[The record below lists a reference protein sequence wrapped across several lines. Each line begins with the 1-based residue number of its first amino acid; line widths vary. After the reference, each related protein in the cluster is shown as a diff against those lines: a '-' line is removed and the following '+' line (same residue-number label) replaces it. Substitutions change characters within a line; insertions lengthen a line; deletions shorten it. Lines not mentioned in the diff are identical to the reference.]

1 MKSQNFF
8 ILFSFVF
15 SYFSKGAKRNIPY
28 FHMTKI
34 SFSLLLFLCTI
45 TLKAQFYGKVVDASN
60 GEPIP
65 FATAKYIGTSEGRAS
80 DIDGNFVL
88 PILNNYNKF
97 EVSFLGYKP
106 VTVTVN
112 RAQSEIHS
120 TIKLYPEDFMLNE
133 VVVKKSKIK
142 YSRKNNPAVD
152 LMRKVIANKKL
163 SDIKEKDFY
172 HFDKYEK
179 KTFSYNDVEKSTL
192 AEVCPETGKLI
203 IPIMVD
209 ETASEENYR
218 KNPKT
223 VKTTINAK
231 RSDGFQSMLSSG
243 DMLTTYVKDIF
254 TDVDIYKDNVRLLQ
268 HPFISPISTTEA
280 IGFYHYY
287 IQDTIMVEDERCIDV
302 AFLPNNTQDFGFSG
316 HLFITDDN
324 LNQVKRA
331 VLNIPNNSGVNFVE
345 NLLVIQD
352 FMTLPTGERVIKVD
366 DMVVELSGLYGAI
379 KFQCQ
384 RYSTY
389 SNYNFDPIT
398 DKKAFKSPQ
407 IDRVMADAEF
417 KDSTYWAG
425 IRPIPL
431 TNTESNLGKS
441 VDKINEDLG
450 GLWKFLLTAVV
461 ENSIELTPK
470 PNKIDFIPLNA
481 IVSHNDVDG
490 WRYQA
495 SLQTTGNLSPHLFVR
510 GYGAYGT
517 KDKKMKYKA
526 EVEYSFNKKK
536 YMAHEFPR
544 RSITASYMY
553 DDMSP
558 VDKFSNTS
566 KDNVYSSFKTSK
578 VDQMMY
584 VNDMKL
590 KFNYE
595 TNNYITW
602 TATLDHSKLTPT
614 GKLVYLRNGDYHNG
628 VETLIPHIK
637 TSDVKFGFRYAPRET
652 FINSKQQRLHINKD
666 APIFTLEHT
675 IGMDG
680 FMGGQYN
687 YNITEATI
695 FKKFWLPGAC
705 GSIEAYLK
713 GGVQWNKVPFPMLFT
728 PQSNLSYFV
737 QFDSWSF
744 NMLRNMEFL
753 NDRYVSLLVNWS
765 FDGKIL
771 NRIPL
776 LKKMKL
782 REYIGFKML
791 FSHLTD
797 KNNPFIRTNDN
808 DLFVFPTRDGH
819 QTSFVMGNKPYMELS
834 VGISN
839 IFKVLTVQY
848 VRRLNYN
855 DMPDIYGGDK
865 LKKNGIRFAVDFKF

>member
-1 MKSQNFF
+1 MKR
-8 ILFSFVF
+8 I
-15 SYFSKGAKRNIPY
+15 
-28 FHMTKI
+28 
-34 SFSLLLFLCTI
+34 LLFITTLLITI
-45 TLKAQFYGKVVDASN
+45 GLHAQFYGQVLDAAT

-65 FATAKYIGTSEGRAS
+65 FATVKYIGTSEGRS
-80 DIDGNFVL
+80 TDLDGNFVL
-88 PILNNYNKF
+88 PILDNYDKF
-97 EVSFLGYKP
+97 EITFLGYKN
-106 VTVTVN
+106 VTVTVP
-112 RAQSEIHS
+112 RGRQEVRGQI
-120 TIKLYPEDFMLNE
+120 IKMYSNDILLGE

-172 HFDKYEK
+172 RFDKYEK
-179 KTFSYNDVEKSTL
+179 KTFSYNDIKGTKDTL
-192 AEVCPETGKLI
+192 LSEICPETGKLI
-203 IPIMVD
+203 IPIMVE

-218 KNPKT
+218 KDPKT
-223 VKTTINAK
+223 VKTTIKAQ

-268 HPFISPISTTEA
+268 HPFISPISTNEA

-287 IQDTIMVEDERCIDV
+287 IQDTIMVDDERCIDV
-302 AFLPNNTQDFGFSG
+302 AFLPNNTQDFGFAG
-316 HLFITDDN
+316 HLYITDDN

-331 VLNIPNNSGVNFVE
+331 VINVPTNSGVNFVD
-345 NLLVIQD
+345 NLMVIQD

-366 DMVVELSGLYGAI
+366 NMIVELSGLYGAI

-384 RYSTY
+384 RYSQY
-389 SNYNFDPIT
+389 SNYDFSPIT

-407 IDRVMADAEF
+407 IARVLTDATL
-417 KDSTYWAG
+417 KDSTYWAS
-425 IRPIPL
+425 IRPVQL
-431 TNTESNLGKS
+431 SNAENHLSNG

-450 GLWKFLLTAVV
+450 GFWKFLLTAVV
-461 ENSIELTPK
+461 ENSVELTPK
-470 PNKIDFIPLNA
+470 PNKIDLIPLNS
-481 IVSHNDVDG
+481 IISHNDIDG
-490 WRYQA
+490 MRYQIP
-495 SLQTTGNLSPHLFVR
+495 LQTTANLLPNLFVR
-510 GYGAYGT
+510 GYGAYGA
-517 KDKKMKYKA
+517 KDKKWKYKA

-544 RSITASYMY
+544 RSIIASYMY

-558 VDKFSNTS
+558 VDKFAGTT
-566 KDNVYSSFKTSK
+566 KDNMYSSFKTSK

-584 VNDMKL
+584 VNDFKL
-590 KFNYE
+590 KYQYE
-595 TNNYITW
+595 TNNFITW
-602 TATLDHSKLTPT
+602 SATIDHSKLTPT
-614 GKLVYLRNGDYHNG
+614 GKLIYMRNVD
-628 VETLIPHIK
+628 ETLLSHIK
-637 TSDVKFGFRYAPRET
+637 TSDIKFGFRYAPGET
-652 FINSKQQRLHINKD
+652 FINSKQQRQHINKD
-666 APIFTLEHT
+666 APIFTLDHT
-675 IGMDG
+675 MGVDG
-680 FMGGQYN
+680 FLGGQYN
-687 YNITEATI
+687 YNMTEATI

-705 GSIEAYLK
+705 GSIETYLK

-782 REYIGFKML
+782 REYVGFKML
-791 FSHLTD
+791 YGHLTD
-797 KNNPFIRTNDN
+797 KNNPFVSTNDN
-808 DLFVFPTRDGH
+808 DLFRFPTRDGNY
-819 QTSFVMGNKPYMELS
+819 TSFVMGNKPYMELS

-839 IFKVLTVQY
+839 IFKIFTVQY
-848 VRRLNYN
+848 VRRLNYT
-855 DMPDIYGGDK
+855 DLPAVPGGDK

>member
-1 MKSQNFF
+1 MKR
-8 ILFSFVF
+8 I
-15 SYFSKGAKRNIPY
+15 
-28 FHMTKI
+28 
-34 SFSLLLFLCTI
+34 LLFITTLLITI
-45 TLKAQFYGKVVDASN
+45 GLHAQFYGQVLDATT

-65 FATAKYIGTSEGRAS
+65 FAAVKYIGTSEGRS
-80 DIDGNFVL
+80 TDLDGNFVL
-88 PILNNYNKF
+88 PILDNYDKF
-97 EVSFLGYKP
+97 EITFLGYKN
-106 VTVTVN
+106 VTVTVP
-112 RAQSEIHS
+112 RGRQEIRGQI
-120 TIKLYPEDFMLNE
+120 IKMYSNDILLGE

-172 HFDKYEK
+172 RFDKYEK
-179 KTFSYNDVEKSTL
+179 KTFSYNDIKGTKDTL
-192 AEVCPETGKLI
+192 LSEICPETGKLI
-203 IPIMVD
+203 IPIMVE

-218 KNPKT
+218 KDPKT
-223 VKTTINAK
+223 VKTTIKAQ

-268 HPFISPISTTEA
+268 HPFISPISTNEA

-287 IQDTIMVEDERCIDV
+287 IQDTIMVDDERCIDV
-302 AFLPNNTQDFGFSG
+302 AFLPNNTQDFGFAG
-316 HLFITDDN
+316 HLYITDDN

-331 VLNIPNNSGVNFVE
+331 VINVPTNSGVNFVD
-345 NLLVIQD
+345 NLMVIQD

-366 DMVVELSGLYGAI
+366 NMIVELSGLYGAI

-384 RYSTY
+384 RYSQY
-389 SNYNFDPIT
+389 SNYDFSPIT

-407 IDRVMADAEF
+407 IARVLTDATL
-417 KDSTYWAG
+417 KDSTYWAS
-425 IRPIPL
+425 IRPIQL
-431 TNTESNLGKS
+431 SNAENHLSNG

-450 GLWKFLLTAVV
+450 GFWKFLLTAVV
-461 ENSIELTPK
+461 ENSVELTPK
-470 PNKIDFIPLNA
+470 PNKIDLIPLNS
-481 IVSHNDVDG
+481 IISHNDIDG
-490 WRYQA
+490 MRYQIP
-495 SLQTTGNLSPHLFVR
+495 LQTTANLLPNLFVR
-510 GYGAYGT
+510 GYGAYGA
-517 KDKKMKYKA
+517 KDKKWKYKA

-544 RSITASYMY
+544 RSIIASYMY

-558 VDKFSNTS
+558 VDKFAGTT
-566 KDNVYSSFKTSK
+566 KDNMYSSFKTSK

-584 VNDMKL
+584 VNDFKL
-590 KFNYE
+590 KYQYE
-595 TNNYITW
+595 TNNFITW
-602 TATLDHSKLTPT
+602 SATIDHSKLTPT
-614 GKLVYLRNGDYHNG
+614 GKLIYMRNVD
-628 VETLIPHIK
+628 ETLLSHIK
-637 TSDVKFGFRYAPRET
+637 TSDIKFGFRYAPGET
-652 FINSKQQRLHINKD
+652 FINSKQQRQHINKD
-666 APIFTLEHT
+666 APIFTLDHT
-675 IGMDG
+675 MGVDG
-680 FMGGQYN
+680 FLGGQYN
-687 YNITEATI
+687 YNMTEATI

-705 GSIEAYLK
+705 GSIETYLK

-771 NRIPL
+771 NRVPL

-782 REYIGFKML
+782 REYVGFKML
-791 FSHLTD
+791 YGHLTD
-797 KNNPFIRTNDN
+797 KNNPFVSTNDN
-808 DLFVFPTRDGH
+808 DLFRFPTRDGNY
-819 QTSFVMGNKPYMELS
+819 TSFVMGNKPYMELS

-839 IFKVLTVQY
+839 IFKIFTVQY
-848 VRRLNYN
+848 VRRLNYT
-855 DMPDIYGGDK
+855 DLPAVPGGDK

>member
-1 MKSQNFF
+1 MKK
-8 ILFSFVF
+8 ILLLLTFSF
-15 SYFSKGAKRNIPY
+15 
-28 FHMTKI
+28 
-34 SFSLLLFLCTI
+34 SFLVSF
-45 TLKAQFYGKVVDASN
+45 AQFYGTVIDAST
-60 GEPIP
+60 GETIP
-65 FATAKYIGTSEGRAS
+65 GAHAKYIGTSEARAS

-97 EVSFLGYKP
+97 EVSFLGYKT

-120 TIKLYPEDFMLNE
+120 TIKLYPDDFLLDE
-133 VVVKKSKIK
+133 VVVKKSKIR

-179 KTFSYNDVEKSTL
+179 KTFSYNDVEKSSL

-209 ETASEENYR
+209 ETSSEENYR
-218 KNPKT
+218 KSPKT
-223 VKTTINAK
+223 VKTTINGK

-268 HPFISPISTTEA
+268 HPFISPISTNEA

-287 IQDTIMVEDERCIDV
+287 IQDTIMVDDERCIDV

-331 VLNIPNNSGVNFVE
+331 VLNIPNNSGVNFVD

-389 SNYNFDPIT
+389 SNYDFSPIT
-398 DKKAFKSPQ
+398 DPKAFKSPQ
-407 IDRVMADAEF
+407 IERVVPDAEF
-417 KDSTYWAG
+417 KDSTYWAS

-431 TNTESNLGKS
+431 TETESNLGRS

-450 GLWKFLLTAVV
+450 GFWKFLLTAVV

-470 PNKIDFIPLNA
+470 PNKLDFIPLNA
-481 IVSHNDVDG
+481 IVSHNYVDG
-490 WRYQA
+490 MRYQA
-495 SLQTTGNLSPHLFVR
+495 ALQTTGNLSPHLFLR
-510 GYGAYGT
+510 GYGAYGA
-517 KDKKMKYKA
+517 KDKKWKYKA

-544 RSITASYMY
+544 RSIIASYMY

-558 VDKFSNTS
+558 VDKYANTI
-566 KDNVYSSFKTSK
+566 KDNMYSSFKTGK

-584 VNDMKL
+584 VNDFKL
-590 KFNYE
+590 KYQYE
-595 TNNYITW
+595 TDNHMTW
-602 TATLDHSKLTPT
+602 SLAFDHSKLTPT
-614 GKLVYLRNGDYHNG
+614 GKLVYMPNADYNNGL
-628 VETLIPHIK
+628 ETVLPHIK
-637 TSDVKFGFRYAPRET
+637 TSDIKVGFRYAPRET
-652 FINSKQQRLHINKD
+652 FINSKQQRQPINND

-675 IGMDG
+675 MGMDG

-687 YNITEATI
+687 YNITEATV

-705 GSIEAYLK
+705 GSIETYVK
-713 GGVQWNKVPFPMLFT
+713 GGMQWNRVPFPMLFT

-753 NDRYVSLLVNWS
+753 NDRYISLLVNWS

-782 REYIGFKML
+782 REYVGFKML
-791 FSHLTD
+791 YGHLSD
-797 KNNPFIRTNDN
+797 KNNPYINTTSNDI
-808 DLFVFPTRDGH
+808 FRFPTRDGRP
-819 QTSFVMGNKPYMELS
+819 TSFVMGKKPYMELS
-834 VGISN
+834 VGVSN

-865 LKKNGIRFAVDFKF
+865 LKKNGVRFAVDFKF

>member
-1 MKSQNFF
+1 MIDMKKIFLF
-8 ILFSFVF
+8 LVFSF
-15 SYFSKGAKRNIPY
+15 
-28 FHMTKI
+28 
-34 SFSLLLFLCTI
+34 SFIASF
-45 TLKAQFYGKVVDASN
+45 AQFYGQVLDAAT

-65 FATAKYIGTSEGRAS
+65 FAAVKYVGTSEGRSS

-88 PILNNYNKF
+88 PILDKYDKL
-97 EVSFLGYKP
+97 EISSLGYKTVA
-106 VTVTVN
+106 VTVP
-112 RAQSEIHS
+112 RGRQEIRGQI
-120 TIKLYPEDFMLNE
+120 IKLYSDEILLGE
-133 VVVKKSKIK
+133 VVVKKAKIK

-172 HFDKYEK
+172 HFEKYEK
-179 KTFSYNDVEKSTL
+179 KTFSYNDIKGTKDTL
-192 AEVCPETGKLI
+192 LSEICPETGKLI

-209 ETASEENYR
+209 EISSEENYR
-218 KNPKT
+218 KDPKT
-223 VKTTINAK
+223 VKTTILAK

-254 TDVDIYKDNVRLLQ
+254 TDVDIYKDNIRLLQ
-268 HPFISPISTTEA
+268 HPFISPISTSEA

-287 IQDTIMVEDERCIDV
+287 IQDTLMVGDERCIDV
-302 AFLPNNTQDFGFSG
+302 AFLPNNTQDFGFAG
-316 HLFITDDN
+316 HLYITDDN

-331 VLNIPNNSGVNFVE
+331 IINVPTNTGVNFVD
-345 NLLVIQD
+345 NLMVIQD

-366 DMVVELSGLYGAI
+366 NMIVELSGLYGAI

-384 RYSTY
+384 RYSQY
-389 SNYNFDPIT
+389 SNYDFSPIT

-407 IDRVMADAEF
+407 IERVMADADF
-417 KDSTYWAG
+417 KDSTYWAS
-425 IRPIPL
+425 IRPVQL
-431 TNTESNLGKS
+431 TNAENHLANG

-450 GLWKFLLTAVV
+450 GFWKFLLTAVV
-461 ENSIELTPK
+461 ENSVELTPK
-470 PNKIDFIPLNA
+470 PNKVDFIPLNA

-490 WRYQA
+490 MRYQA
-495 SLQTTGNLSPHLFVR
+495 SLQTTGNLSPHLFLR
-510 GYGAYGT
+510 GYGAYGA
-517 KDKKMKYKA
+517 KDKKWKYKA

-544 RSITASYMY
+544 RSIIASYMY

-558 VDKFSNTS
+558 VDKFANTV
-566 KDNVYSSFKTSK
+566 KDNMYSSFKTSK

-590 KFNYE
+590 KYQYE
-595 TNNYITW
+595 MNNHMTW
-602 TATLDHSKLTPT
+602 SATLDHSKLTPT
-614 GKLVYLRNGDYHNG
+614 GKLIYMRNVDG
-628 VETLIPHIK
+628 TLLSHIK
-637 TSDVKFGFRYAPRET
+637 TSDIKFGFRYAPRET
-652 FINSKQQRLHINKD
+652 FINSKQQRQPINND
-666 APIFTLEHT
+666 APIITLEHT
-675 IGMDG
+675 MGMDG
-680 FMGGQYN
+680 FLGGQYN
-687 YNITEATI
+687 YNMTEATI

-705 GSIEAYLK
+705 GSIEAYVK
-713 GGVQWNKVPFPMLFT
+713 GGAQWNKVPFPMLFT

-753 NDRYVSLLVNWS
+753 NDRYVSLLINWS

-782 REYIGFKML
+782 REYVGFKML
-791 FSHLTD
+791 YGHLTD
-797 KNNPFIRTNDN
+797 KNNPFVSTNDN
-808 DLFVFPTRDGH
+808 DLFRFPTRDGNY
-819 QTSFVMGNKPYMELS
+819 TSFVMGNKPYMELS

-848 VRRLNYN
+848 VRRLNYT
-855 DMPDIYGGDK
+855 DLPAVPGGDK
-865 LKKNGIRFAVDFKF
+865 LRKNGIRFAVDFKF

>member
-1 MKSQNFF
+1 M
-8 ILFSFVF
+8 
-15 SYFSKGAKRNIPY
+15 R
-28 FHMTKI
+28 KI
-34 SFSLLLFLCTI
+34 IFSLLCLLCVVAA
-45 TLKAQFYGKVVDASN
+45 KAQFYGQVIDGAN

-65 FATAKYIGTSEGRAS
+65 FAAVKYIGTSEGRS
-80 DIDGNFVL
+80 TDLDGNFVL
-88 PILNNYNKF
+88 PILNNYDKF
-97 EVSFLGYKP
+97 EITFLGYKP
-106 VTVTVN
+106 VTVTVP
-112 RAQSEIHS
+112 RGRQEIRGQI
-120 TIKLYPEDFMLNE
+120 IKMYSEDFLLGE
-133 VVVKKSKIK
+133 VVVKKAKIK
-142 YSRKNNPAVD
+142 YTRKNNPAVD

-179 KTFSYNDVEKSTL
+179 KTFSYNDIKGTKDTL
-192 AEVCPETGKLI
+192 LSEICPETGKLI

-209 ETASEENYR
+209 ETASEESYR

-223 VKTTINAK
+223 VKTTIKAQ

-268 HPFISPISTTEA
+268 HPFISPISTSEA

-287 IQDTIMVEDERCIDV
+287 IQDTIMVDNERCIDV
-302 AFLPNNTQDFGFSG
+302 AFLPNNPQDFGFAG
-316 HLFITDDN
+316 HLYITDDK

-331 VLNIPNNSGVNFVE
+331 VINVPTNSGVNFVD
-345 NLLVIQD
+345 NLMVIQD

-366 DMVVELSGLYGAI
+366 NMIVELSGLYGAI

-384 RYSTY
+384 RYSQY
-389 SNYNFDPIT
+389 SNYDFSPIT

-407 IDRVMADAEF
+407 VERVLTDAAF
-417 KDSTYWAG
+417 KDSTYWAS
-425 IRPIPL
+425 IRPIQL
-431 TNTESNLGKS
+431 TNAENHLGNG

-450 GLWKFLLTAVV
+450 GFWKFLLTAVV
-461 ENSIELTPK
+461 ENSVELTPK
-470 PNKIDFIPLNA
+470 PNKIDLIPINS
-481 IVSHNDVDG
+481 IISHNDIDG
-490 WRYQA
+490 MRFQLP
-495 SLQTTGNLSPHLFVR
+495 LQTTANLLPNLFLR
-510 GYGAYGT
+510 GYGAYGA
-517 KDKKMKYKA
+517 KDKKWKYKA
-526 EVEYSFNKKK
+526 EVEYSFNKKQ

-544 RSITASYMY
+544 RSIIATYMY

-558 VDKFSNTS
+558 VDKFSNTV
-566 KDNVYSSFKTSK
+566 KDNMYSSFKTSK

-584 VNDMKL
+584 VTDMKL
-590 KFNYE
+590 KYQYE
-595 TNNYITW
+595 MDNHMTW
-602 TATLDHSKLTPT
+602 SATVDRSKLTPT
-614 GKLVYLRNGDYHNG
+614 GKLIYMRNVDG
-628 VETLIPHIK
+628 TLLDNIK
-637 TSDVKFGFRYAPRET
+637 TADIKLGFRYAPRET
-652 FINSKQQRLHINKD
+652 FINSKQQRQPINKD
-666 APIFTLEHT
+666 APIITLEHT

-680 FMGGQYN
+680 FLGGQYN
-687 YNITEATI
+687 YNMTEATV

-713 GGVQWNKVPFPMLFT
+713 GGAQWNKVPFPMLFT

-753 NDRYVSLLVNWS
+753 NDRYVSLLINWS

-782 REYIGFKML
+782 REYVGFKML
-791 FSHLTD
+791 YGHLTD
-797 KNNPFIRTNDN
+797 KNNPFVSTNDN
-808 DLFVFPTRDGH
+808 DLFRFPTRDGNY
-819 QTSFVMGNKPYMELS
+819 TSFVMGNKPYMELS

-848 VRRLNYN
+848 VRRLNYT
-855 DMPDIYGGDK
+855 DLPAVPGGDK
-865 LKKNGIRFAVDFKF
+865 LRKNGIRFAVDFKF